1 MKTVMNKH
9 RLLVCLLIVAGVF
22 AHSEGGHAGGI
33 EVPDLGTVALGRGT
47 AFVARADNLSA
58 FYYNPAGLTKSK
70 GPNLLLGSNLVNPR
84 ISYLRKGN
92 DTLIWSDENGIDYGK
107 ACDPAMGDICVDD
120 PSQNYLDVS
129 FGEGV
134 FDPVDYESASL
145 QRRIGPAPMLVFN
158 WGDVFNVEGLALTAG
173 LITPSGFGM
182 PKYPENGPQRYVMR
196 EANQLIVYPGAGVA
210 YAFNR
215 YIQVGGVFLSGISSI
230 EMSRA
235 VRLLSP
241 LGHSGHNE
249 NLGGDVGFQIKV
261 MDLFMPTGI
270 IGVLSNP
277 LDWLEIG
284 ASVRLPVVV
293 DAEGKITEFIAP
305 PVEAPDA
312 HLPAGRDN
320 VSLKLNL
327 PLVLRV
333 GARYIHRYFDIEA
346 DFVWERWSSLQET
359 EITTNA
365 KVLATNPDLDSEFPK
380 VNKVPMHFRDTY
392 SVRLGGD
399 VEVWPE
405 HIAVR
410 AGGYYQSSAYPENNE
425 TFSLFAP
432 FGEQIGVGGGLTWHA
447 CDFLDV
453 NAAYLHVFQFDVTVD
468 EGIVQQMALPYR
480 EMNPETGETAA
491 EIETGNIVNN
501 GTYEVSMNI
510 FGVSLEGHF

>member
-1 MKTVMNKH
+1 MNAMNKC
-9 RLLVCLLIVAGVF
+9 RLLACLLTIAIAF
-22 AHSEGGHAGGI
+22 ANSQDAHAGGI

-70 GPNLLLGSNLVNPR
+70 GLNLLLGSNLVNPS
-84 ISYLRKGN
+84 ISYLRSGN
-92 DTLIWSDENGIDYGK
+92 DTPIWSDENGIDYGR
-107 ACDPAMGDICVDD
+107 ACDPEMGEICVDS
-120 PSQNYLDVS
+120 PSKDYLDVS
-129 FGEGV
+129 FGDGV

-145 QRRIGPAPMLVFN
+145 QRTIGPAPMLVFS
-158 WGDVFNVEGLALTAG
+158 WGDVFDVEGLALTAG

-182 PKYPENGPQRYVMR
+182 PKYPESGSQRYVTR
-196 EANQLIVYPGAGVA
+196 EANQLIVYPGVGVA

-215 YIQVGGVFLSGISSI
+215 YIQIGGVFLSGISSI

-235 VRLLSP
+235 VRLLAPGGS
-241 LGHSGHNE
+241 LAHNE
-249 NLGGDVGFQIKV
+249 NLGGDVGFKIKV
-261 MDLFMPTGI
+261 LDLFMPTGI

-293 DAEGKITEFIAP
+293 DAKGKITEFTAP
-305 PVEAPDA
+305 TDDAPDA
-312 HLPAGRDN
+312 HLPVGRDD

-346 DFVWERWSSLQET
+346 DFVWERWSSLQEA

-365 KVLATNPDLDSEFPK
+365 KVEASIPVPLDSEFPK

-392 SVRLGGD
+392 SARLGGD

-410 AGGYYQSSAYPENNE
+410 VGGYYQSSAYPENNE

-432 FGEQIGVGGGLTWHA
+432 FGEQVGVGGGLTWHA
-447 CDFLDV
+447 CELLDV
-453 NAAYLHVFQFDVTVD
+453 NVAYMHVFQFDVTVD
-468 EGIVQQMALPYR
+468 EGVVQQMALPYR
-480 EMNPETGETAA
+480 EVDPETGDTAA
-491 EIETGNIVNN
+491 EIETGNVVNS
-501 GTYEVSMNI
+501 GTYKVSMNM